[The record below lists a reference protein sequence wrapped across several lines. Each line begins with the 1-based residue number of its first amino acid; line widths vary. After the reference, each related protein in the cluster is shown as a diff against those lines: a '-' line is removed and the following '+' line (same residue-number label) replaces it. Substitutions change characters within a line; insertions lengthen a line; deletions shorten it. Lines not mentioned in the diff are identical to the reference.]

1 MTSRPERMP
10 VLLDQLVAAQID
22 LVEWDQHLLSRLR
35 VPIVTDTVSNLLSW
49 ALLHFPTCTRIY
61 FS

>member
-1 MTSRPERMP
+1 MTSERERMP

-22 LVEWDQHLLSRLR
+22 LVEWDQQLLGRLR
-35 VPIVTDTVSNLLSW
+35 VPIVTDGVSNLLFLSVV
-49 ALLHFPTCTRIY
+49 AFLICTRAY